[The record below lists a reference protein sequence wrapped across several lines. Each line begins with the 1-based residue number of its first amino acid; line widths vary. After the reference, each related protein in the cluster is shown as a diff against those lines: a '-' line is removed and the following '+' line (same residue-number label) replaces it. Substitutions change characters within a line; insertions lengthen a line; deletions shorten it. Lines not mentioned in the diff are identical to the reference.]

1 MRLLFDYNVPAPL
14 RHLLPDHD
22 IHLAGQVGWGEL
34 SNGKLLLAAEQAG
47 FEMLITADKNL
58 RYQQNLA
65 GRKIAIVVLP
75 TQHMATLQEGIEQVA
90 SAIKGVLQGSFVELE
105 LPRRPLLRRPQPQD
119 QSP

>member
-1 MRLLFDYNVPAPL
+1 MRLLFDHNVPAPL

-34 SNGKLLLAAEQAG
+34 SNGRLLLAAEQAG

-75 TQHMATLQEGIEQVA
+75 TQHMATLREGIEQV
-90 SAIKGVLQGSFVELE
+90 KVRLH
-105 LPRRPLLRRPQPQD
+105 LPRATPDQALFALLLTRMP
-119 QSP
+119 SLSI